1 MRAVPKRKA
10 SADAVHASLMPSAC
24 TLEEVATHNRSD
36 PYWDKLWA
44 PGSTANWV
52 SGSMERTR
60 VDIDPSRTNKRLMME
75 RAEALRLLNIN
86 QGRAARLAGWSCLDS
101 WRTLSAE
108 QMAAMTGSLS
118 YLDPRCSSVAASFSL
133 DLTDIGKFPMA
144 THRDVGLGRRVLYRP
159 GTSNAFDDLIK
170 PTLTWPE
177 WVSVTGGYPW
187 SHGGQYDRH
196 NLLATEIALR
206 AAEYLPVGAVLGEK
220 FATVDLLA
228 GSGLGKTVK
237 KPDQRRADGIIIR
250 PDGLRIAYEL
260 TATASASF
268 ESKVRR
274 WAQILAD
281 RPLETS
287 GLVIV
292 FVAASHPERLSS
304 GNDPR
309 PEIYRRIAKV
319 LKDFPGT
326 GADSP
331 AARIGVASWDEWFPA
346 RHELGEAFFSLEAD
360 FATTQGKG
368 AQRWAPRQ
376 LFGDYAFTP
385 WETFDATAVVDN
397 APVILATPHWM
408 RTGDHTHLIGTPMS
422 RAGEAT
428 PHPAPAKPGK
438 VKGRPLG
445 AGVGVAGDAR
455 LPVRLRLSS

>member
-1 MRAVPKRKA
+1 MSAIPKRKA
-10 SADAVHASLMPSAC
+10 AADSVHASLMPSAC
-24 TLEEVATHNRSD
+24 TLNEVATHNRAD

-44 PGSTANWV
+44 PGSQANWS
-52 SGSMERTR
+52 SGAMERDR
-60 VDIDPSRTNKRLMME
+60 VKVDPSRTNKRFMLD
-75 RAEALRLLNIN
+75 RPEAMRLLTSNH
-86 QGRAARLAGWSCLDS
+86 GRTARLAGWSCIDS
-101 WRTLSAE
+101 WRTVSAE
-108 QMAAMTGSLS
+108 QISALTGFTT
-118 YLDPRCSSVAASFSL
+118 YLDPRCSNVAASYSL
-133 DLTDIGKFPMA
+133 DLLDLGTYTFP
-144 THRDVGLGRRVLYRP
+144 THRAAGMGRNVLYRP
-159 GTSNAFDDLIK
+159 GTSDAFDSHIK

-196 NLLATEIALR
+196 NLLATELALR

-237 KPDQRRADGIIIR
+237 KPDQRRADGVIVR
-250 PDGLRIAYEL
+250 ADGLRIAYEL

-274 WAQILAD
+274 WAQILAN

-309 PEIYRRIAKV
+309 AEIYRRIAKV

-326 GADSP
+326 GTDSP
-331 AARIGVASWDEWFPA
+331 AARIGVASWNEWFPA

-360 FATTQGKG
+360 FATAPGKG
-368 AQRWAPRQ
+368 AARWAPKQ

-385 WETFDATAVVDN
+385 WEAFDATAVIDN
-397 APVILATPHWM
+397 APAILATPHWM

-422 RAGEAT
+422 RAGEDT
-428 PHPAPAKPGK
+428 PHPAPARPDKA
-438 VKGRPLG
+438 KGRLLG
-445 AGVGVAGDAR
+445 AAIGAAGDAR
-455 LPVRLRLSS
+455 LPRRLRLGS